1 MHVASERFNFLWSEH
16 VLSFLSSNFVL
27 QILKMNHN
35 LLNELDEEEEQLVA
49 IALALVTS
57 GKKTQTN
64 VINAKRESL
73 GEFHHLFP
81 QLLSEEDRFV
91 MYFRMTKEE
100 FYNLLHIIK
109 PAITKSNTQ
118 LRKCIPA
125 EERLAVCLR

>member
-1 MHVASERFNFLWSEH
+1 M
-16 VLSFLSSNFVL
+16 
-27 QILKMNHN
+27 
-35 LLNELDEEEEQLVA
+35 LNELDEEEEQLVA
-49 IALALVTS
+49 IAIALATS

-64 VINAKRESL
+64 VINAERDSL

-81 QLLSEEDRFV
+81 QLLSQEDRFV
-91 MYFRMTKEE
+91 MYIRMTKEE

-118 LRKCIPA
+118 LKKCIAA

>member
-1 MHVASERFNFLWSEH
+1 
-16 VLSFLSSNFVL
+16 
-27 QILKMNHN
+27 MNEN
-35 LLNELDEEEEQLVA
+35 MLNELDEEEEQLVA
-49 IALALVTS
+49 IAIALATS

-64 VINAKRESL
+64 VINAERDSL

-81 QLLSEEDRFV
+81 QLLSQEDRFV
-91 MYFRMTKEE
+91 MYIRMTKEE

-118 LRKCIPA
+118 LKKCIAA